1 MTQST
6 PSPQIKRKDLTNV
19 KQTCMFLWS
28 AALKPCR
35 CCAKFASLSDPVS
48 AGGKVNLQLVTSYV
62 TVKVVWK
69 KVLKEG
75 FIWEILNF
83 MYTEANTGVNLQF
96 RSGVETR
103 SRQREKKDVE
113 RELSS
118 ELPLWK
124 HTHQKAPE
132 TLLFSFLLCLG
143 QSLVGFLSDEVRI
156 RGLVS
161 LFPTFFTDYM
171 SVLGSNCGV
180 DVDS

>member
-1 MTQST
+1 
-6 PSPQIKRKDLTNV
+6 
-19 KQTCMFLWS
+19 MFLWS
-28 AALKPCR
+28 VALKPRR
-35 CCAKFASLSDPVS
+35 CLARFASLSDPVS
-48 AGGKVNLQLVTSYV
+48 TGGNVHLQFVTAYV
-62 TVKVVWK
+62 IMKGCEKKKVVK
-69 KVLKEG
+69 GGLYEKYYMTGLRLDIQVTLVCS
-75 FIWEILNF
+75 
-83 MYTEANTGVNLQF
+83 EANTGVNL
-96 RSGVETR
+96 RLSSGVEIR
-103 SRQREKKDVE
+103 RRRRKKNKDVE

-143 QSLVGFLSDEVRI
+143 QGLVEFLSDEVRL

-180 DVDS
+180 DVHL